1 MKTGDLVRVVKRN
14 NSHGGKIAVVID
26 VRERKN
32 TFGEDIFTGVVLDIL
47 MEDVIRTSVDADWF
61 EVIDEAR

>member
-1 MKTGDLVRVVKRN
+1 MKTGDLVQVVKRN
-14 NSHGGKIAVVID
+14 TRHGGKIAVVID
-26 VRERKN
+26 VREQKN

>member
-1 MKTGDLVRVVKRN
+1 MKPGDLVQVVKRN
-14 NSHGGKIAVVID
+14 TRHGGKVAVVID
-26 VRERKN
+26 VREQKN

>member
-1 MKTGDLVRVVKRN
+1 MKPGDLVRVVKRN
-14 NSHGGKIAVVID
+14 TRHGGKIAVVID
-26 VRERKN
+26 VREQKN

-47 MEDVIRTSVDADWF
+47 MEDVVRTSVDADWF

>member
-1 MKTGDLVRVVKRN
+1 M
-14 NSHGGKIAVVID
+14 ID
-26 VRERKN
+26 VREKKN

-47 MEDVIRTSVDADWF
+47 MEGVIKTSVNGDWF

>member
-1 MKTGDLVRVVKRN
+1 MKPGDLVQVVKRN
-14 NSHGGKIAVVID
+14 ISHGGKIAVVID

-47 MEDVIRTSVDADWF
+47 MEDVIRTSVDANWF

>member
-1 MKTGDLVRVVKRN
+1 MKPGDLVQVVKRN
-14 NSHGGKIAVVID
+14 ISHGGKIAVVID

>member
-1 MKTGDLVRVVKRN
+1 MKPGDLVRVVKRN
-14 NSHGGKIAVVID
+14 TRHGGKVAVVID

-47 MEDVIRTSVDADWF
+47 MEDVVRTSVDADWF